1 MGTRKL
7 GISRA
12 FVCCSNIIFLM
23 SGFVLMSL
31 GGLLL
36 ADNERILLSRLLG
49 PGDIHPDQ
57 PLFYYLAFAIVTLGF
72 LIATTGLL
80 GCWAACL
87 FNRCIT
93 ISYLLTIILL
103 LLGECT
109 VCIIAVFWPHI
120 LGIDVRPAR
129 LIRALQRS
137 YAVPGREQFTA
148 ALDLAQTIFACCGIN
163 GSSNYGTSWWRLQ
176 EVGRRELVVPLSCC
190 TLNNANET
198 SSFLNPEPAN
208 LTLCQAL
215 NPAEHQY
222 ARHTMGCLEHIEKW
236 TQDQALI
243 LLAIVLVVMFVEVT
257 TLLSILLVC
266 SRDNRRSKSQAS
278 TFTSTQTL
286 SPFSENDH
294 DFSKWLEGSE
304 GLTTVD
310 VKNTNKRET
319 CDDTKYNGLATSGK
333 SIIEE
338 WRNPPKYSEDLLRSD
353 EMYEERAVDVVI
365 DNRPPLNLPKRHPQ
379 YASKIADNDTNK
391 NNNDDELIKIKR
403 PQGGGTVRSI
413 PIKDYQASIAHNIGT
428 LRRSVAPQSQFESL
442 VSEPEKSV
450 YVPLRKRVPLTN
462 NLYRRSASQTTC
474 IAAQTLK
481 ADNIR
486 KKSCCFCDSQHNS
499 RGFCCANAD
508 SSKHVKDIR
517 YFNKTEDRRSQD
529 GSDIDEYFH
538 RSSHGKF
545 SNDHRVSRSTRES
558 SGTIMATDMK
568 NEKAKAEE
576 EARAL
581 QLAGHVG
588 QKISVYEQNAQR
600 SLRGANPRYRSSF
613 EIKGYRTIGVPL
625 VGMHNACG
633 LPVVAS
639 WHDHELLDSL
649 RITRKL
655 AKTAAPIYKSPRTIP
670 NMRQR
675 TQPRRKILQ
684 PDRGMI
690 HPRDIDRGV
699 KRSMVKSVGYLD
711 AINGSGRSRRKHRR
725 SSFTMAKV
733 GSLSS
738 KNSFKRMPRR
748 YGIKAS
754 SLVDTFGR
762 KSIKGGN
769 AKRTTLYAKDDGE
782 EPVQVLKSLC
792 LNPLA
797 RANPETDIMW

>member
-49 PGDIHPDQ
+49 P
-57 PLFYYLAFAIVTLGF
+57 VTLGF
-72 LIATTGLL
+72 LIAITGLL

-148 ALDLAQTIFACCGIN
+148 ALDLAQTIFTCCGIN

-257 TLLSILLVC
+257 TLLSILLAC
-266 SRDNRRSKSQAS
+266 SHDNRRSKSQAS

-294 DFSKWLEGSE
+294 DFRR
-304 GLTTVD
+304 TAVD
-310 VKNTNKRET
+310 VKDMNKRET
-319 CDDTKYNGLATSGK
+319 CDDTKYNELAMNGK

-353 EMYEERAVDVVI
+353 QMYEERAIDVVI

-379 YASKIADNDTNK
+379 YASLSKIVDNDTNK

-450 YVPLRKRVPLTN
+450 YVPLRKRIPLTN
-462 NLYRRSASQTTC
+462 NLHHRSASQTTC

-481 ADNIR
+481 ADNVR

-517 YFNKTEDRRSQD
+517 YFNETEDRRSQD
-529 GSDIDEYFH
+529 
-538 RSSHGKF
+538 
-545 SNDHRVSRSTRES
+545 
-558 SGTIMATDMK
+558 
-568 NEKAKAEE
+568 
-576 EARAL
+576 AL
-581 QLAGHVG
+581 QLAEGHVG

-600 SLRGANPRYRSSF
+600 SLRDANPRYRSF

-649 RITRKL
+649 RITRKF
-655 AKTAAPIYKSPRTIP
+655 AKPAGPIYKSPPTIP
-670 NMRQR
+670 NVRQR
-675 TQPRRKILQ
+675 TQPRRKVLQ

-699 KRSMVKSVGYLD
+699 KRSIVKSVGYLD
-711 AINGSGRSRRKHRR
+711 AINGGRSRRKHRR
-725 SSFTMAKV
+725 SSFTMAKM